1 MLFCLTM
8 FLRYGFDEIGSMI
21 LDRGVQ
27 LEHEKNQPKKKQKG
41 KKKAKKDEEEDE
53 EDDDEKNEEDEENEE
68 DEKNEED
75 EENERENK
83 NEEEG
88 DDEFMSIKKRIEMKK
103 KQEKMQLETLDPS
116 LKAEADQDYLDVKE
130 TDWDLS
136 KKPRKKIYPVSANIL
151 FLVH

>member
-27 LEHEKNQPKKKQKG
+27 LEQEKNQPKKKQKG
-41 KKKAKKDEEEDE
+41 KKKAKKDEEEE
-53 EDDDEKNEEDEENEE
+53 EDDD

-103 KQEKMQLETLDPS
+103 KQEKIQLETLDPS